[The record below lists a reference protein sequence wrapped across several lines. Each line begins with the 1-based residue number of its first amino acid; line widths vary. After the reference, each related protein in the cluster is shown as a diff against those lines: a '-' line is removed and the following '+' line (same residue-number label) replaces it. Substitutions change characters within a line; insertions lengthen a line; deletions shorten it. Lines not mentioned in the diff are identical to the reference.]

1 MIEAGIYMNGVTF
14 AITKDFIYKKD
25 KHGKTES
32 RKMRRASQ
40 NRVKYLLGSEYGSV
54 ERWGEMCDIWERV
67 K

>member
-40 NRVKYLLGSEYGSV
+40 NRVKYLLGSEYGSG
-54 ERWGEMCDIWERV
+54 RG
-67 K
+67 